1 MMEIPSLAQ
10 AEAYLLEAASL
21 NPGPWVAHSR
31 YAAKGASQIAEKVP
45 GLDFEKALILG
56 LLHDIGRRE
65 GPSHMRHAL
74 DGFRFMEKEGY
85 PDVGRICLT
94 HSYPD
99 KNLPA
104 QAAWDGNSDDFLYFQ
119 DRLTAFEYDDYD
131 RLIQLM
137 DCLALPS
144 GFCLMEKR
152 FVDVT
157 MRYGFNG
164 GTVQRWKAYFALKKY
179 FEIRIGVSVYSLLEG
194 VVENTFYRDLEL

>member
-1 MMEIPSLAQ
+1 MEIPSLPQ
-10 AEAYLLEAASL
+10 AEAYLLEAATL

-31 YAAKGASQIAEKVP
+31 YAAQGASQIAEKIP
-45 GLDFEKALILG
+45 GLDSERAFILG

-74 DGFRFMEKEGY
+74 DGYRFMEREGFLE
-85 PDVGRICLT
+85 VGRICLT

-104 QAAWDGNSDDFLYFQ
+104 QAAWDGTAENFLFFQ
-119 DRLTAFEYDDYD
+119 DRLAALAYDDYD
-131 RLIQLM
+131 RLIQLV

-157 MRYGFNG
+157 MRYGFNES
-164 GTVQRWKAYFALKKY
+164 TLQRWKAYFSLKKY
-179 FEIRIGVSVYSLLEG
+179 FENRIGVSVYSLLDG
-194 VVENTFYRDLEL
+194 VVENTFFRDLEF

>member
-1 MMEIPSLAQ
+1 MEIPSISQ

-21 NPGPWVAHSR
+21 NPGAWVSHSR
-31 YAAKGASQIAEKVP
+31 YAAKGARLIAQNLP
-45 GLDFEKALILG
+45 NLDADQAYVLG
-56 LLHDIGRRE
+56 LLHDIGRRK

-74 DGFRFMEKEGY
+74 DGYLFMEQEGF
-85 PDVGRICLT
+85 PAVGRICLT

-104 QAAWDGNSDDFLYFQ
+104 QAAWDSTSEELRFLHEK
-119 DRLTAFEYDDYD
+119 LAALEYDDYD

-157 MRYGFNG
+157 MRHGFNE
-164 GTVQRWKAYFALKKY
+164 TTIQRWKAFVALKKY
-179 FEIRIGVSVYSLLEG
+179 FETQLDMSVYSLLEG
-194 VVENTFYRDLEL
+194 VVENTFSRDLDT

>member
-1 MMEIPSLAQ
+1 MHVPSISK

-21 NPGPWVAHSR
+21 NPGPWEAHSR
-31 YAAKGASQIAEKVP
+31 YTAKGAGLIAGNIP
-45 GLDFEKALILG
+45 GMNSEKALILG

-74 DGFRFMEKEGY
+74 DGYRFMEREGY
-85 PDVGRICLT
+85 PEVGRICLT

-104 QAAWDGNSDDFLYFQ
+104 QSAWDGTSEDLLVFQ
-119 DRLTAFEYDDYD
+119 SNLAAFEYDDYD

-164 GTVQRWKAYFALKKY
+164 STLQRWKAYFALKKY
-179 FEIRIGVSVYSLLEG
+179 FEHQLGFSIYRLLEG
-194 VVENTFYRDLEL
+194 VEENTFYTDLEL